1 MSRCILPL
9 VPSIPPPSRAEEPLY
24 ALPATLRDLD
34 GMRGAVIFL
43 DWRWLRDN
51 GRYDRYREAVGA
63 GHPLLD
69 AGASDW
75 VDLPLVLEHYR
86 ALDALDMTQSE
97 AIEVGRTVGPR
108 IHGVF
113 LNTLVRLAGQ
123 LGVGPWAALGQGYKL
138 WTRSFRGGGV
148 ASFKTTDRS
157 ARIEIVQSAIAQSKF
172 FRASFIGVTAA
183 GLEPFCKSAV
193 VQERPEGRT
202 STSFV
207 LRASWEP

>member
-1 MSRCILPL
+1 
-9 VPSIPPPSRAEEPLY
+9 
-24 ALPATLRDLD
+24 LPATLRDLD
-34 GMRGAVIFL
+34 GMRGSVILL

-51 GRYDRYREAVGA
+51 DRFDDYKKVLGA
-63 GHPLLD
+63 AHPLLD

-97 AIEVGRTVGPR
+97 AVEVGRTVGPR

-148 ASFKTTDRS
+148 AAYRTSDRS
-157 ARIEIVQSAIAQSKF
+157 ARIEIVQSVIAQSRF
-172 FRASFIGVTAA
+172 HRASFIGVTAA
-183 GLEPFCKSAV
+183 GLEPFCKSV
-193 VQERPEGRT
+193 LVQERADGRT
-202 STSFV
+202 SSSFV